1 MSSYYLCETCEKR
14 IGTPKD
20 RVCLYKYAYCT
31 EHGEVRMP
39 VMSDARERPTDLC
52 VDYEPKCGEKR
63 VGGVGPETPH
73 QGS

>member
-20 RVCLYKYAYCT
+20 RVCWYKYADCPVR
-31 EHGEVRMP
+31 GVVRMP
-39 VMSDARERPTDLC
+39 VASDGVERLKNLC
-52 VDYEPKCGEKR
+52 DDYEPKGGEKR
-63 VGGVGPETPH
+63 VGGVGWETPH